1 MRRAFMLAVLVAGF
15 CVIGPSTPRGESR
28 TSRAMWLWDP
38 SPQLLDASARA
49 SFFQAL
55 ERESVG
61 TVWAQ
66 VGSEPTPDT
75 PPGAEP
81 RTNIRPSP
89 RRLTHADEWREL
101 LAAAHARGI
110 RIEALDGDPTW
121 ALKAYHQSPLG
132 VVEAVL
138 DFNRAAGPR
147 QQFDGIHLDIE
158 PYLLMPWRF
167 RLAREQLLREYL
179 DLLVLCQTRTYELP
193 GMQFGVDIPFWWGTI
208 DDRTGRPIGD
218 VLFQGTRKAASDHLL
233 DRLDN
238 VGIMNYRNVA
248 DGGDGLIA
256 HGKDLLAY
264 ADRAKRARVWMG
276 VETSRSAPT
285 PVWFAVGLPSAEADR
300 RLQEPGLEIG
310 RDSRLDGFSVRLFDD
325 GLNTHVGLAV
335 PDSEAGQPSRV
346 FVAALVKLAQ
356 RFGVLSKNGPAD
368 RAEVTRGQALRG
380 FAADREWERPAPR
393 SIVDPVS
400 GRAYPG
406 VVATSVMLSKL
417 TFAGLPQDLM
427 RKELAIAEHSFAAYS
442 SYAGVA
448 IHHYTSYM
456 ALTGAPSV
464 AMRMFAPTSAAY
476 RTLGTR

>member
-1 MRRAFMLAVLVAGF
+1 
-15 CVIGPSTPRGESR
+15 
-28 TSRAMWLWDP
+28 MWLWDP
-38 SPQLLDASARA
+38 GPQLLDASARA

-55 ERESVG
+55 AREGIG

-66 VGSEPTPDT
+66 VGTEPVPDT
-75 PPGAEP
+75 PPGADP
-81 RTNIRPSP
+81 GKPAGPPP
-89 RRLTHADEWREL
+89 RRLTRPGEWREL
-101 LAAAHARGI
+101 LAEAHARGI
-110 RIEALDGDPTW
+110 RLEALDGDPAW
-121 ALKAYHQSPLG
+121 ALKAYHQIPLS
-132 VVEAVL
+132 VVGAVL
-138 DFNRAAGPR
+138 DFNRGAGPR

-179 DLLVLCQTRTYELP
+179 DLLVLCQARTYEFP
-193 GMQFGVDIPFWWGTI
+193 GMQFGVDIPFWWGAI

-248 DGGDGLIA
+248 DGADGIIA

-285 PVWFAVGLPSAEADR
+285 LAWFAVGLPSAEADR
-300 RLQEPGLEIG
+300 RLQEPGSEIG
-310 RDSRLDGFSVRLFDD
+310 RDNRLDGFRVRLFDD

-335 PDSEAGQPSRV
+335 PDREAGQPSRA
-346 FVAALVKLAQ
+346 FMAALAKLAQ
-356 RFGVLSKNGPAD
+356 RFGVLSGSRLKDG
-368 RAEVTRGQALRG
+368 AEVARGQALRG
-380 FAADREWERPAPR
+380 FAADREWDSPAPR
-393 SIVDPVS
+393 PIVDPVS

-406 VVATSVMLSKL
+406 VVATSVMLPKL
-417 TFAGLPQDLM
+417 TFAGLPPDRM
-427 RKELAIAEHSFAAYS
+427 RKELAIAEQAFAAYS

-448 IHHYTSYM
+448 IHHYESYM
-456 ALTGAPSV
+456 ALTGAPS
-464 AMRMFAPTSAAY
+464 AALRMLAPASAAY
-476 RTLGTR
+476 RSRGTR